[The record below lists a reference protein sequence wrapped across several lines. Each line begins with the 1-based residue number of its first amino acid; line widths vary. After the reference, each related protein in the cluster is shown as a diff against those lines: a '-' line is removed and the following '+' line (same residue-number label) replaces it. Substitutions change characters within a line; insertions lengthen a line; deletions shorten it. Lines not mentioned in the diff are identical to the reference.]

1 MENRK
6 PKLFYGWFIVLA
18 AFGIMAVFGGTAYSF
33 GVFFQPL
40 LNEFGWTRAMTSGAF
55 SLYMAL
61 HGCLY
66 IVTGRLTDRFGPR
79 LVMTI
84 CGLFMGLGYLLMSQ
98 VETIWQLYL
107 FYGVIIG
114 IGTSGGFV
122 PLISTVARW
131 FTKRRGMITG
141 IVGSSIGLGIMIM
154 PPLAG
159 WLISTYGWR
168 FSYIVMGIIVLVVTV
183 TAAQFLKRDPGEMG
197 LVPYGADK
205 ANADDLNSAEG
216 GFSFGE
222 AIHTRQFWVLCV
234 ALLGFG
240 FCLQTIMVHVVSYAM
255 GLGISAPSAVSIL
268 AAIGATTIIGKP
280 VMGTAGD
287 RIGNKPAIMIG
298 LVLMSAALLWLL
310 PSREMWM
317 FYLFAAFFGF
327 AYGGISAMMSPVVA
341 DLFGL
346 RSHGVI
352 FGVVAFSTTMGGAI
366 GPFVAGY
373 IFDVTSSYNLAIIIC
388 IVVSFVAWMV
398 TLLLRP
404 TNGRGGIND
413 QGRST

>member
-1 MENRK
+1 MEDRK
-6 PKLFYGWFIVLA
+6 PRLFYGWFIVLA

-40 LNEFGWTRAMTSGAF
+40 LNDFGWTRAMTSGAF

-61 HGCLY
+61 HGFLY

-98 VETIWQLYL
+98 VEAIWQLYL

-114 IGTSGGFV
+114 IGMSGGFV
-122 PLISTVARW
+122 PLVSTVARW

-141 IVGSSIGLGIMIM
+141 IVTSSVGLGIMIM

-168 FSYIVMGIIVLVVTV
+168 FSYIVIGIIVLVVTI
-183 TAAQFLKRDPGEMG
+183 TAAQFLRRDPGEMG
-197 LVPYGADK
+197 LVSYGADK
-205 ANADDLNSAEG
+205 TNADNLNSAEG
-216 GFSFGE
+216 GLSFGE
-222 AIHTRQFWVLCV
+222 AIHTRQFWVLCIV
-234 ALLGFG
+234 LLGFG
-240 FCLQTIMVHVVSYAM
+240 FCLQTIMVHVVPHAM
-255 GLGISAPSAVSIL
+255 GLGISAPSAASIL

-280 VMGTAGD
+280 VMGAAGD
-287 RIGNKPAIMIG
+287 RIGNKPAIMIS

-310 PSREMWM
+310 PSREVWM

-327 AYGGISAMMSPVVA
+327 AYGGVSAMMSPVVA

-346 RSHGVI
+346 RSHGTI
-352 FGVVAFSTTMGGAI
+352 FGVVTFSTTMGGAI
-366 GPFVAGY
+366 GPVLAGY
-373 IFDVTSSYNLAIIIC
+373 IFDVTGSYQLAFRICTAVSVVAIIIS
-388 IVVSFVAWMV
+388 IFLKPVSD
-398 TLLLRP
+398 
-404 TNGRGGIND
+404 RG
-413 QGRST
+413 STTQLG